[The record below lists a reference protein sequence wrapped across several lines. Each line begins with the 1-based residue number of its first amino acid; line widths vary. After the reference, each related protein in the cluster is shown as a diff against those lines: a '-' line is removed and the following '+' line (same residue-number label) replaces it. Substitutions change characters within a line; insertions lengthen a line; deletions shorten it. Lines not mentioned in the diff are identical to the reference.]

1 MFVRISSVDG
11 VEGGWGMDDS
21 VAFAKELKKLGIDIV
36 DCSSLGNTS
45 QGATAAPGKRGA
57 GFQTPYSAR
66 IRAEADIPTMAVGLI
81 LTGEIA
87 EQTLQEGRADLIAV
101 GREALKD
108 PFWAH
113 HAAEE
118 LDVDGFDDWP
128 EQYGWWLDKRR
139 GAVKTMAS
147 DPELATLPKL

>member
-1 MFVRISSVDG
+1 M
-11 VEGGWGMDDS
+11 
-21 VAFAKELKKLGIDIV
+21 
-36 DCSSLGNTS
+36 GNTS
-45 QGATAAPGKRGA
+45 QGATAAPGKRGV

-66 IRAEADIPTMAVGLI
+66 VRAEADIPTMAVGLI
-81 LTGEIA
+81 LTGEVA

-118 LDVDGFDDWP
+118 LGVETFDDWP

-139 GAVKTMAS
+139 GAIKGMQA
-147 DPELATLPKL
+147 DPELAELPKL